1 MEKKKKLDES
11 SSDEEVFEKE
21 KEIELDE

>member
-11 SSDEEVFEKE
+11 SSDEEVFEKD